1 MYWRENLPVFIL
13 FIFFNLSLL
22 LIGLLDTGIPDIS
35 VIYIFLFNLII
46 FMIYLVWDYTR
57 RRGFDDDFNN
67 LGDLDDVAGM
77 REGETPQ
84 QRRILEKLDELR
96 IVHQQALET
105 ESLKTK
111 ENLDELTRF
120 IHDMKMPMTTMKLM
134 LDDLPR
140 EDGGKLLSEWTRL
153 NGMLNEVLYLKRL
166 PDIKNDLYIEPVD
179 LNDILKHS
187 IQKLREICIR
197 KHIGFDMDLKEDVVY
212 TDLKWCQ
219 FLIDQLITNSVKY
232 SDDNDILIRSE
243 NIGDVIRLSITDY
256 GRGIETRDLERIFEA
271 GFTSTKDHG
280 DAQSTGMG
288 LYLARN
294 VADVLN
300 IRLAAESRYGEYT
313 TMTLEFKHENKIT
326 HLAAK

>member
-1 MYWRENLPVFIL
+1 MYWRENIPVFIL
-13 FIFFNLSLL
+13 FFIFNISIL
-22 LIGLLDTGIPDIS
+22 LIGFLDTGIPDIS
-35 VIYIFLFNLII
+35 VVYIFSFNVLIFI
-46 FMIYLVWDYTR
+46 VYLIWDYIR
-57 RRGFDDDFNN
+57 KKKFGEDFKN
-67 LGDLDDVAGM
+67 LESLDDVTVM
-77 REGETPQ
+77 TEGETPQ
-84 QRRILEKLDELR
+84 QRMIYEKLDELR
-96 IVHQQALET
+96 VVHQRMLEA
-105 ESLKTK
+105 ESAKTR

-134 LDDLPR
+134 LDDLSR
-140 EDGGKLLSEWTRL
+140 TESGKLLNEWTRL

-197 KHIGFDMDLKEDVVY
+197 KRIGFDMELQENVVY

-219 FLIDQLITNSVKY
+219 FIIDQLITNSVKY
-232 SDDNDILIRSE
+232 SDNNEVLIRCE
-243 NIGDVIRLSITDY
+243 NAGDVTRLSITDY
-256 GRGIETRDLERIFEA
+256 GRGIEARDLERIFEA

-288 LYLARN
+288 LYLAKN

-300 IRLAAESRYGEYT
+300 IRLAAESLYGEYT
-313 TMTLEFKHENKIT
+313 TMTLEFKQGNKIT
-326 HLAAK
+326 HLTAK